1 LALET
6 GDSHPPLASG
16 RFDRRFSVSPN
27 RLSALHFHP
36 SSFILEERFRPVSS
50 VSVHRLE
57 ENVLQFARNDFVR
70 ISIDQT
76 IGQALAQVQS
86 STISGRVVYFY
97 VVDDDGRLK
106 GVLPTRRLLLNPPET
121 PIAEIMVRS
130 LVTLSA
136 SATLLDACEM
146 FILHRLLALPVV
158 DADGRMV
165 GVIDVELYTDEI
177 SDLARREESDDVFQL
192 IGVRLAE
199 VRDASIPAVFSRRFP
214 WLLCNIGGGL
224 ACAVLAG
231 AFQGILD
238 RVITL
243 ALFIPVVLA
252 LAESVSIQSLT
263 LTLQAQHGR
272 RVSWGDFVKNLVR
285 EIPIGLLLGG
295 GCGLLVAIAAWV
307 WRGEGLVGLCILASI
322 GISVTLATLIGL
334 SVPSAMRAGRRD
346 PRVASGPIV
355 LAVTDLA
362 TLFVYLGLATW
373 LL

>member
-1 LALET
+1 
-6 GDSHPPLASG
+6 
-16 RFDRRFSVSPN
+16 
-27 RLSALHFHP
+27 
-36 SSFILEERFRPVSS
+36 
-50 VSVHRLE
+50 VHRLE